1 MKEIKKNT
9 AIMTTLITATSA
21 ISTRDLLSKEI
32 MKNWGIIRSE
42 NLIDK
47 NASRNYD
54 MKALLNRIEKL
65 AKERI
70 KMKLYTQLINMGF
83 AKFSD
88 LPKNSLYP
96 IIFELSEKNEQFVQ
110 LGLIPTLDAK
120 LKAKKGKAKIS
131 KTEELTSAF
140 IKQKREKLQLEINDL
155 KKKIENYNATATLD
169 IEEISVAL
177 AA

>member
-1 MKEIKKNT
+1 MKEIKKNA
-9 AIMTTLITATSA
+9 AIMTTSITATSA

-47 NASRNYD
+47 SASRNYD

-96 IIFELSEKNEQFVQ
+96 IIF
-110 LGLIPTLDAK
+110 
-120 LKAKKGKAKIS
+120 
-131 KTEELTSAF
+131 
-140 IKQKREKLQLEINDL
+140 
-155 KKKIENYNATATLD
+155 
-169 IEEISVAL
+169 
-177 AA
+177 